1 MRSPWLTCGMAA
13 AVMAAATFSSSPPA
27 QAMPL
32 LSLGVAVQESNLK
45 QDVQCGCG
53 GCGCGGYAY
62 YSPYA
67 AYGYYQ
73 PYAYSYY
80 PSYSYGAYAYA
91 PYAYGAYAYG
101 GYGPRV
107 WVGRGRRGWW

>member
-1 MRSPWLTCGMAA
+1 MRSLWLTCSTAA
-13 AVMAAATFSSSPPA
+13 ALIAAATLSNSPPA
-27 QAMPL
+27 RAMPL
-32 LSLGVAVQESNLK
+32 VSLGVTIQEGNLK

-73 PYAYSYY
+73 PYAYSYSRPY
-80 PSYSYGAYAYA
+80 TYGAYAYQ

>member
-1 MRSPWLTCGMAA
+1 MENRMRSLWLSCGTAA
-13 AVMAAATFSSSPPA
+13 ALMTAIFSNSTPA

-32 LSLGVAVQESNLK
+32 VSLGTAIQEGNLK

-53 GCGCGGYAY
+53 GCGCGGHAY

-73 PYAYSYY
+73 PNPYPYRPYA
-80 PSYSYGAYAYA
+80 YGAYAYQ

-107 WVGRGRRGWW
+107 WVGGGRR